1 MKNLKTIVNETEK
14 YEKMK
19 EDIRMM
25 KSSDELNKEEGKK
38 IKTTEIWVKIV
49 GIHKIKRIMFLTSIK
64 CLKSVLKQML
74 KAVFTT

>member
-1 MKNLKTIVNETEK
+1 MKNKK

-38 IKTTEIWVKIV
+38 IKTTK
-49 GIHKIKRIMFLTSIK
+49 L
-64 CLKSVLKQML
+64 
-74 KAVFTT
+74 

>member
-1 MKNLKTIVNETEK
+1 MKNKK

-38 IKTTEIWVKIV
+38 M
-49 GIHKIKRIMFLTSIK
+49 HKIKKI
-64 CLKSVLKQML
+64 CLFFNMYKNDYH
-74 KAVFTT
+74 